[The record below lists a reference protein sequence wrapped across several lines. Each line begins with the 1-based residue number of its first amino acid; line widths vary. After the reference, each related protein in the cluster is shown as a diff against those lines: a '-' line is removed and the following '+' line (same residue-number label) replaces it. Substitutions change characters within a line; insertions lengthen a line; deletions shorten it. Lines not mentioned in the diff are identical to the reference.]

1 MDLTKISKF
10 ISLVLRH
17 KPEAAGIRLDE
28 CGWADTYELIEAV
41 KKKYPGFCWIIL
53 EQIVSMD
60 EKQRYSFNEDKTM
73 IRANQGH
80 SIPVRLG
87 LEPVEPPMCL
97 YHGTAEKSVEAIETD
112 GICRMSR
119 QYVHLSKDIETAKS
133 IGSRHGKP
141 VVFAIDSGLM
151 HKCGYRFYLSENGIW
166 LTKHVP
172 ARFCWKVDLRYL

>member
-60 EKQRYSFNEDKTM
+60 EKCRYSFNEDKTM

-87 LEPVEPPMCL
+87 LEAIEPPDYL
-97 YHGTAEKSVEAIETD
+97 YHGTAEKSVEAIEAD
-112 GICRMSR
+112 GIRPMSR
-119 QYVHLSKDIETAKS
+119 QYVHLSKDIETALGV
-133 IGSRHGKP
+133 GSRHGKP
-141 VVFAIDSGLM
+141 VVYAVESSLM
-151 HKCGYRFYLSENGIW
+151 HKCGHKFYLSENGIW
-166 LTKHVP
+166 LAKYVP

>member
-1 MDLTKISKF
+1 MDLTKVSKF
-10 ISLVLRH
+10 LSLILRH
-17 KPEAAGIRLDE
+17 KPEAAGITLDE

-60 EKQRYSFNEDKTM
+60 EKRRYSFNEDKTK

-80 SIPVRLG
+80 SIPVWLG
-87 LEPVEPPMCL
+87 LEPVEPPEYL
-97 YHGTAEKSVEAIETD
+97 YHGTAEKSVESIEAD

-133 IGSRHGKP
+133 VGSRHGKP

-151 HKCGYRFYLSENGIW
+151 YKCGYRFYLSENGIW
-166 LTKHVP
+166 LTKYVP